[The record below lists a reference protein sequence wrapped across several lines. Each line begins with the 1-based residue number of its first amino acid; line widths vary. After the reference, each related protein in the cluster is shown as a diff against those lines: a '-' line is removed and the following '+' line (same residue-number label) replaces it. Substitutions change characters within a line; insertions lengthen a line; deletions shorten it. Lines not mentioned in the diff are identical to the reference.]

1 MKLFFKSCNGLTAVG
16 VKEKVVFNLGNSIL
30 KHPSTLVSIR
40 KKWCQSKKLYY
51 ETPFQVLTSP
61 FLYSHSRVS
70 RQNNQYQQLQS
81 EE

>member
-30 KHPSTLVSIR
+30 KHHSTLVGIR
-40 KKWCQSKKLYY
+40 KKWCQSMKLYY

-61 FLYSHSRVS
+61 FLYSHSSV
-70 RQNNQYQQLQS
+70 QKKQS
-81 EE
+81 ILTIAKW